1 MKLPRTLA
9 REPAVAGSVKLP
21 VLGAIA
27 LVFYAIHAFVYY
39 TLIARSPEGALWACH
54 VGCAVVGVGCIA
66 RRALPVAIGTL
77 WLIYGGT
84 VWGIDLAMGANVIPT
99 SVLTHIG
106 GLVVAALALREL
118 RWVRGASLAATV
130 ALFVL
135 LGLTRLLTPASA
147 NINLVFAVTPGFERS
162 FPTFGRY
169 FLFLFGTAFAVFV
182 AADVALSFALSRRSP
197 PVSAAPPQS

>member
-1 MKLPRTLA
+1 
-9 REPAVAGSVKLP
+9 VKLTQA
-21 VLGAIA
+21 VKLRMLGACA
-27 LVFYAIHAFVYY
+27 LAFYAIHAFVYY
-39 TLIARSPEGALWACH
+39 TLIAGTPEGALWACH
-54 VGCAVVGVGCIA
+54 VGCAVVGLGCLA

-77 WLIYGGT
+77 WLVYGGT
-84 VWGIDLAMGANVIPT
+84 VWCIDLCMGANLIPT
-99 SVLTHIG
+99 SVFTHVG

-135 LGLTRLLTPASA
+135 LGVTRLLTPAHA
-147 NINLVFAVTPGFERS
+147 NINLVFAVTPGFEQS

-182 AADVALSFALSRRSP
+182 TADVILTLTLSRRSP
-197 PVSAAPPQS
+197 PA

>member
-1 MKLPRTLA
+1 
-9 REPAVAGSVKLP
+9 
-21 VLGAIA
+21 
-27 LVFYAIHAFVYY
+27 VFYAIHAFVYY
-39 TLIARSPEGALWACH
+39 TLIAKMPHGALWACH
-54 VGCAVVGVGCIA
+54 VGCAVVGIGCLL

-84 VWGIDLAMGANVIPT
+84 VWCIDLASGANLIPT
-99 SVLTHIG
+99 SLFTHVG
-106 GLVVAALALREL
+106 GLCVAILALREL

-135 LGLTRLLTPASA
+135 LGVTRLLTPASA
-147 NINLVFAVTPGFERS
+147 NINLVFAVTPGWEGS

-182 AADVALSFALSRRSP
+182 LGDVVMSFLFGVSRRSP
-197 PVSAAPPQS
+197 PA